1 MSDEVREVLDTF
13 RVAARIGTQSLGAY
27 IISMAQS
34 ASDVL
39 CVELLQREARLT
51 VSCGGCLRCR
61 PPVVGRAGRMHAVFC
76 GPPLPSPLPLLACLL
91 PPGGWQRLSP
101 GA

>member
-1 MSDEVREVLDTF
+1 MTPEVKEVLDTF

-27 IISMAQS
+27 IISMAQC

-51 VSCGGCLRCR
+51 VS
-61 PPVVGRAGRMHAVFC
+61 GRAAAAAAAAAAAVVVWC
-76 GPPLPSPLPLLACLL
+76 GVHI
-91 PPGGWQRLSP
+91 
-101 GA
+101 